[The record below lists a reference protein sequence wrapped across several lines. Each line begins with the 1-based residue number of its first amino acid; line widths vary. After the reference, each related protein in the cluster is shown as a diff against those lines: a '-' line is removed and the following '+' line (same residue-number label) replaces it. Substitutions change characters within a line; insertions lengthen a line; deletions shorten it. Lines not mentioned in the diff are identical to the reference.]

1 MIKINEGFPERLS
14 SMRKTH
20 TMTQTELALQVGI
33 SQRQIAA
40 YEAGKAKPR
49 QNTLLDLA
57 FYLGVPSTWL
67 ATGIN
72 SNINEPQNYTP
83 ATHQE
88 QITIFDLNSFD
99 LSLFNENKFSTN
111 KLELYPLPN
120 KLKDIHKSAFAIR
133 MSGDSM
139 EISKK
144 LGIPDGSIV
153 TFNMDDEIKSGD
165 ICLIEFDKIY
175 SIKQLFIDANQTTAH
190 PLNANYSDIILKK
203 GEYKIIAKAVRIDII
218 L

>member
-72 SNINEPQNYTP
+72 SNINESQNYTP
-83 ATHQE
+83 AICQE
-88 QITIFDLNSFD
+88 QIAVFDLDKFD
-99 LSLFNENKFSTN
+99 LSLIAKKRFDTKGI
-111 KLELYPLPN
+111 KLYPLPN
-120 KLKDIHKSAFAIR
+120 NLKNIHGSAFAIR
-133 MSGDSM
+133 MFGDSM
-139 EISKK
+139 ETSKK

-153 TFNMDDEIKSGD
+153 TFDMDAEIKSGD
-165 ICLIEFDKIY
+165 ICLIEIDNIY

>member
-1 MIKINEGFPERLS
+1 MVKINEGFPERLS

-20 TMTQTELALQVGI
+20 TMTQTELALKVGI

-49 QNTLLDLA
+49 PNTLLDLA

-72 SNINEPQNYTP
+72 SNINESKNYTP
-83 ATHQE
+83 AIYQE
-88 QITIFDLNSFD
+88 QIAVFNLNDFD
-99 LSLFNENKFSTN
+99 LSLFAKKGFDT
-111 KLELYPLPN
+111 KGIELYPLPDN
-120 KLKDIHKSAFAIR
+120 LKNIHGSAFAIR
-133 MSGDSM
+133 MFGDSM

-153 TFNMDDEIKSGD
+153 TFNMNAEIKSGD
-165 ICLIEFDKIY
+165 ICLIEIDNIY

-203 GEYKIIAKAVRIDII
+203 GEYKIIAKAVRIDIT

>member
-1 MIKINEGFPERLS
+1 MIKINEEFPKRLS
-14 SMRKTH
+14 SIRKAH
-20 TMTQTELALQVGI
+20 LLTQTEIAKMVGI

-40 YEAGKAKPR
+40 YEAGQAKPR

-57 FYLGVPSTWL
+57 FYLGVNPSWL
-67 ATGIN
+67 GTGVDK
-72 SNINEPQNYTP
+72 NIDEWENYTP

-99 LSLFNENKFSTN
+99 LSLFDENKFSTN

-120 KLKDIHKSAFAIR
+120 KLKNIHKSAFAIR
-133 MSGDSM
+133 MFGDSM
-139 EISKK
+139 ETSKK

-153 TFNMDDEIKSGD
+153 TFDMDAEIKSGD
-165 ICLIEFDKIY
+165 ICLIDIDNIY

>member
-1 MIKINEGFPERLS
+1 MIKINEEFPERLS
-14 SMRKTH
+14 SMRKAH
-20 TMTQTELALQVGI
+20 LLTQTEIAKMVGI

-40 YEAGKAKPR
+40 YEAGQAKPR

-57 FYLGVPSTWL
+57 FYLGVNPSWL
-67 ATGIN
+67 GTGIDK
-72 SNINEPQNYTP
+72 NIDEWENYTP
-83 ATHQE
+83 VTHQE

-99 LSLFNENKFSTN
+99 LSLLDENKFSTN

-120 KLKDIHKSAFAIR
+120 KLKNIHKSAFAIR
-133 MSGDSM
+133 MFGDSM
-139 EISKK
+139 ETSKK

-153 TFNMDDEIKSGD
+153 TFDIDAEIKSGD
-165 ICLIEFDKIY
+165 ICLIEIDNIY